1 MSKTL
6 HTIRRS
12 IWAISITAVTVAGAW
27 YGAGLKMQQ
36 DHKKVCPDLPFAFRL
51 FTIARTY
58 GNVQAIE
65 KQREA
70 TPAEIIAQLETQ
82 KGGLIAKRLGLEK
95 KLHELELRNQGATRA
110 ESKAGMERKR

>member
-36 DHKKVCPDLPFAFRL
+36 DHKKVCPNLPFAFRDG
-51 FTIARTY
+51 TY
-58 GNVQAIE
+58 
-65 KQREA
+65 
-70 TPAEIIAQLETQ
+70 
-82 KGGLIAKRLGLEK
+82 
-95 KLHELELRNQGATRA
+95 
-110 ESKAGMERKR
+110 